1 MIRSFWAIIVIGRFC
16 GLMSQKRKM
25 HNQEELLI
33 EGVNMKTPKVALQV
47 VVAVVCLCGVVVWL
61 GSRTDAAEKV
71 YEIRPEDTLG
81 TYRSDSA
88 RIMDAYERL
97 MDRYMS
103 LVEGNLSHMGKDV
116 GVVAKKLD
124 SIERKIDKLGT
135 RITRIEKALNI
146 QPPKPQAKKTAEQ
159 KPGQ

>member
-1 MIRSFWAIIVIGRFC
+1 MKIP
-16 GLMSQKRKM
+16 KRT
-25 HNQEELLI
+25 Q
-33 EGVNMKTPKVALQV
+33 QV
-47 VVAVVCLCGVVVWL
+47 VVVVVCLCCSVVWL
-61 GSRTDAAEKV
+61 GSWTEAAEKV

-81 TYRSDSA
+81 AYRSDSA

-103 LVEGNLSHMGKDV
+103 LVEGHLSNMGTDV
-116 GVVAKKLD
+116 GGVTKKLN

-135 RITRIEKALNI
+135 RIARIEKALNI
-146 QPPKPQAKKTAEQ
+146 QPPKAQTKKTIKQ